1 MICKLCNRE
10 MKLRQAKQGK
20 NAGNYFWGCLGFP
33 ACKGIQDATEQDVAA
48 YKNAEA
54 PKGAIENIDT
64 ATRQLSNSIA
74 RVFNESQ
81 SSYEFGKATNRH
93 KVYYNDVKNLT
104 EKIDELKQAGL
115 VDNELEIHPEDFG
128 KENE

>member
-20 NAGNYFWGCLGFP
+20 NAGNYFWGCSGFP
-33 ACKGIQDATEQDVAA
+33 ACKGIQDATEDEIAA
-48 YKNAEA
+48 NKPQELAAPVNA
-54 PKGAIENIDT
+54 PV
-64 ATRQLSNSIA
+64 SNIA

-93 KVYYNDVKNLT
+93 KVYYNTVEELQY
-104 EKIDELKQAGL
+104 KIADLKEAGL
-115 VDNELEIHPEDFG
+115 VENELEIHPEDFG